1 MPPPFRITGPRTL
14 TSDCNV
20 FVNQRRLLYRHRQ
33 LTMSTSANPPP
44 PRPLPPLT
52 LIVATTPSLGIGL
65 RGSLP
70 WPPLKAALQFFARVT
85 KRPPHSPLNPSFSP
99 RQADGPETPSPLN
112 AVIMGRKTFDSIP
125 SKFRPLKDR
134 INIVITRSP
143 ESTSLLPHY
152 QNKDVVIASSISEAL
167 PRVQDQHK
175 DLGRVFVI
183 GGAQIY
189 KQAIGMSACERVL
202 WTRLTREWEC
212 DTWFPRGVVGDGVDE
227 GVEGPHGWKRKTKGQ
242 LEEWVKEDGVG
253 GPRREGDIEF
263 EVTMWERVKEIV

>member
-1 MPPPFRITGPRTL
+1 
-14 TSDCNV
+14 
-20 FVNQRRLLYRHRQ
+20 
-33 LTMSTSANPPP
+33 MSTSANPPA

-70 WPPLKAALQFFARVT
+70 WPPLKADLQFFARVT
-85 KRPPHSPLNPSFSP
+85 KRPPHSPLTPRFSP
-99 RQADGPETPSPLN
+99 HQGDGPETPSPPN

-143 ESTSLLPHY
+143 ESTSLLPCY
-152 QNKDVVIASSISEAL
+152 QNKDVVIASSISEGL
-167 PRVQDQHK
+167 QRLQDQRK

-189 KQAIGMSACERVL
+189 KQAIGMRACERVL
-202 WTRLTREWEC
+202 WTKLTGEWEC
-212 DTWFPRGVVGDGVDE
+212 DTWFPQGVVGDGVEE
-227 GVEGPHGWKRKTKGQ
+227 GVEGPHGWKRKTKRQ

-253 GPRREGDIEF
+253 GPRREGDVEF
-263 EVTMWERVKEIV
+263 EVTMWERVKEMV